1 MLARPGKLA
10 LVIALTYPCRLHDR
24 NALLNSFAVLREV
37 DTGRDD
43 VGDGGEAF
51 DLLVA
56 FSKIY
61 MLTTVACDKRYD
73 LMTVSLRLSTY
84 CAYAMPPT
92 CAATPAS
99 IWSLGMMA
107 IATPVNSGPLAP
119 PSVSAMLAY
128 AWCVWYPS
136 KMMFLGACSKVASRV
151 KWKGNIGLSPGRHR
165 ASNRHSR
172 AYLGARIASPNS
184 FSIYVANIHPSTYMW
199 WWSRIILRPIW
210 RDKYSRLHLA

>member
-73 LMTVSLRLSTY
+73 LMTVSLRL
-84 CAYAMPPT
+84 
-92 CAATPAS
+92 
-99 IWSLGMMA
+99 
-107 IATPVNSGPLAP
+107 
-119 PSVSAMLAY
+119 
-128 AWCVWYPS
+128 
-136 KMMFLGACSKVASRV
+136 
-151 KWKGNIGLSPGRHR
+151 
-165 ASNRHSR
+165 
-172 AYLGARIASPNS
+172 
-184 FSIYVANIHPSTYMW
+184 
-199 WWSRIILRPIW
+199 
-210 RDKYSRLHLA
+210 